1 MNPFRKSNLNGEIFP
16 SVEFLG
22 RMAKL
27 SLFVLFLV
35 SDKLT
40 EGWKESEN
48 QNDYKSEVMNVTLLY
63 VLGTGRMHET
73 EKMLNSIFKWIDIS
87 LLCDTE

>member
-22 RMAKL
+22 RMARL
-27 SLFVLFLV
+27 SLFVSFLV

-40 EGWKESEN
+40 KGWKESKN
-48 QNDYKSEVMNVTLLY
+48 QNDYKSEVMNVTLFH
-63 VLGTGRMHET
+63 VLGTGRMH
-73 EKMLNSIFKWIDIS
+73 
-87 LLCDTE
+87 DTE

>member
-1 MNPFRKSNLNGEIFP
+1 MNLFRKSNLNGEIFP
-16 SVEFLG
+16 SIECLG

-40 EGWKESEN
+40 EGWKERE
-48 QNDYKSEVMNVTLLY
+48 QVRVT
-63 VLGTGRMHET
+63 
-73 EKMLNSIFKWIDIS
+73 SS
-87 LLCDTE
+87 